1 MKYTDQ
7 ELALMASRFEFL
19 SWSGD
24 PRCHLLIARMS
35 FLLNESEGHI
45 AYQIRLLQ
53 WGRSWHQ

>member
-45 AYQIRLLQ
+45 AYQNKTFTV
-53 WGRSWHQ
+53 G